1 MEALIF
7 TLLSAVS
14 GAIASAFPSY
24 YLGKTEN
31 GDQVLHEQRVES
43 PTEVRQMLLTIRDS
57 FIKATNPAAYRLPD
71 EPSRLQQ
78 AREVTRALDELRGY
92 YRAKKPFLEAK
103 TIAVINLLLQT
114 FTDKQMKYQIYLEVN
129 ANDELRELDPDA
141 PYPEDEIA
149 EDFHEWAFATGKDAA
164 RDTGRDRYSG
174 RYLSEYFARFVYL
187 EAPCTGRMH
196 RKARNGEVLEDNR

>member
-1 MEALIF
+1 MEVLIS

-24 YLGKTEN
+24 YLGKTQN
-31 GDQVLHEQRVES
+31 RDQVLHEQRVES
-43 PTEVRQMLLTIRDS
+43 PTEIRQMLLTIRDS
-57 FIKATNPAAYRLPD
+57 FIEATNPAAYRLPD

-92 YRAKKPFLEAK
+92 YRAKKPFLEAM

-141 PYPEDEIA
+141 PYPEDEIV
-149 EDFHEWAFATGKDAA
+149 EDFHEWAFA
-164 RDTGRDRYSG
+164 TGRDRYSG
-174 RYLSEYFARFVYL
+174 RYLSEYFERFETEFQRVIVVPRPSL
-187 EAPCTGRMH
+187 KHLLGR
-196 RKARNGEVLEDNR
+196 E